1 MRAFDNFDSH
11 IIGRH
16 RPVVLDA
23 AHVGRLNRLASDAVH
38 GASRLARLLRQEA
51 ADATILPSDE
61 MPADVVNFG
70 SDVTYRDEATGRA
83 YTIRLVMPHEADIRV
98 RRVSVLTPVGTALIG
113 RAEGA
118 VIDCEFPVGRMRR
131 LSVLRVVQAAP
142 EERGA
147 EILAHGLA
155 DRIAGAAF
163 VAGDAPA

>member
-1 MRAFDNFDSH
+1 MRALDNFNAH
-11 IIGRH
+11 IIGHR

-23 AHVGRLNRLASDAVH
+23 AHVGRLNRLASDVVH
-38 GASRLARLLRQEA
+38 GASRLARFLRQEA

-70 SDVTYRDEATGRA
+70 SEVTYRDEATGRA
-83 YTIRLVMPHEADIRV
+83 YTVKLVMPHDADIRT

-118 VIDCEFPVGRMRR
+118 VIDCEFPVGRTRQ

-142 EERGA
+142 EQRGA
-147 EILAHGLA
+147 AILAHGLG
-155 DRIAGAAF
+155 DRTPEAAF